1 MRKLLN
7 KRKKRTKVFVII
19 GLFVMLFVGIGYSYL
34 RETLTI
40 NSNTEISSMKWDVH
54 LENVKVTSGSIT
66 PVSEPTIGSDKLS
79 VTTSLDFTQPAQFY
93 EYTVDV
99 KNDGSIDAMIDS
111 YDSTVLSEAQSKYLI
126 YTATYSDGERV
137 QNNQI
142 LKAGEK
148 ETIRVRI
155 EVKEDLQK
163 ADLPTD
169 GDEIKITFKLNYVQ
183 ADDDAVDR
191 SIKITYVNRQNEGQI
206 TPGDVIRIGDTEEF
220 YVVSS
225 DSTKTVLLAKYNLL
239 LGNIVVEDYSV
250 TGTIPITTTGYGLQ
264 SSEATGYD
272 GDGNYWATTKFSTP
286 NYWVDESGNLISP
299 YNENGAS
306 FDGNPYPYVY
316 GSNSTIYQYISGEN
330 GYIAKLKAMG
340 APSSITGRLL
350 SYEEADGIKEVKDNG
365 TSIIFDGNQS
375 YWLGS
380 SNDNEGIWS
389 VIIGSNNFTYGD
401 TAEPDIF
408 GVRPVIEMSTSDI
421 K

>member
-79 VTTSLDFTQPAQFY
+79 VTTSLDFTQPAQFF

-137 QNNQI
+137 QNNQV

-183 ADDDAVDR
+183 ADSDATDR
-191 SIKITYVNRQNEGQI
+191 NDGSITYVTRQVEGQI
-206 TPGDVIRIGDTEEF
+206 TPGDVIKIGDTEEF
-220 YVVSS
+220 YVISS
-225 DSTKTVLLAKYNLL
+225 DANNTVLLAKYNLL
-239 LGNIVVEDYSV
+239 VGNIVEDWDV
-250 TGTIPITTTGYGLQ
+250 TGTISTTTEGYGLQ
-264 SSEATGYD
+264 SSEATGND
-272 GDGNYWATTKFSTP
+272 GEGTYKGTIDFSATNYWGDDS
-286 NYWVDESGNLISP
+286 NNLISP

-306 FDGNPYPYVY
+306 YSGNPYPYVY
-316 GSNSTIYQYISGEN
+316 DSNSKIYQYISGEN

-340 APSSITGRLL
+340 APDTITGRLL
-350 SYEEADGIKEVKDNG
+350 TYEEADSIKEVKDNG
-365 TSIIFDGNQS
+365 TSIIFDGKQS

-380 SNDNEGIWS
+380 AFDNYNVWTVNSSFSINGYDDNG
-389 VIIGSNNFTYGD
+389 GSY
-401 TAEPDIF
+401 
-408 GVRPVIEMSTSDI
+408 GVRPVIEISNSYI